1 MSFSLEFNARDR
13 KTARSI
19 VKSTPLPLPVQTFLL
34 EGLRALDVDQ
44 GVYVK
49 AQGHLCDDDCTRS
62 SPEII
67 VQPIVYWDWRET

>member
-49 AQGHLCDDDCTRS
+49 AQGHLYDDDYTRS
-62 SPEII
+62 SAEII
-67 VQPIVYWDWRET
+67 VQPIIWRET